1 MNEGKVLNFIFD
13 VTRMFGDVLTKRLTV
28 KTRYLT
34 TGNNRKEYNKR
45 KTQYGQG
52 RATRLKATAEKE
64 TMVSLRNLKTSCCR
78 KDKDKRL
85 IKHVSVT
92 FF

>member
-1 MNEGKVLNFIFD
+1 
-13 VTRMFGDVLTKRLTV
+13 MFGDVLTKRLTV

-34 TGNNRKEYNKR
+34 TGYNRKEYNKR
-45 KTQYGQG
+45 KTQYRKR

-64 TMVSLRNLKTSCCR
+64 TKVSLRNLKTSCCR
-78 KDKDKRL
+78 KDKDLKDKRL